1 MSAKASTKKSL
12 EETIIS
18 AYMTYVLEHETLPK
32 SIYKFCKEHKI
43 KEEEFYSVFGSV
55 AGIQKTIWKVFY
67 RKTIDLIEKNKEYDE
82 FSNKEKMLT
91 FLFSFFELL
100 NLNRSYVLF
109 ALKEQ
114 GHMLKNM
121 EQLKDLRKKIKNF
134 AKELIEDAN
143 ADKSS
148 KFSKHNP
155 SLFSE
160 GAWLQFIFLLKF
172 WIDDNS
178 AGFEKTDM
186 AIEKSINTIFDVFDN
201 TPLDSLMDFGKFL
214 FKENLA

>member
-1 MSAKASTKKSL
+1 MSAKTSTKKTL

-18 AYMTYVLEHETLPK
+18 TYMTYVLEHETIPK
-32 SIYKFCKEHKI
+32 SIYKFCKENKI
-43 KEEEFYSVFGSV
+43 EEEEFYSVFGSV
-55 AGIQKTIWKVFY
+55 TGIQKAIWTVFF
-67 RKTIDLIEKNKEYDE
+67 RKTIDLIHKNKEYE
-82 FSNKEKMLT
+82 AFSNKEKMLT

-109 ALKEQ
+109 TLQEK

-121 EQLKDLRKKIKNF
+121 EQLKDLRKEIKDF

-143 ADKSS
+143 ADKSN
-148 KFSKHNP
+148 KLSKHNP

-160 GAWLQFIFLLKF
+160 GAWLQFIFLLNF
-172 WIDDNS
+172 WKEDNS

-201 TPLDSLMDFGKFL
+201 TPLDSIMDFGKFL